1 MVSLIMW
8 LILGFLAGFIA
19 KAILPGPDVG
29 GVIMTTFVGIIGA
42 VQAAEALKLLSG
54 AGTPL
59 AGRLLMLDGRPMAW
73 SEIRMARDPA
83 CAVCGKQHA
92 GAL

>member
-1 MVSLIMW
+1 MLLSAHGAGRVARHAD
-8 LILGFLAGFIA
+8 LA
-19 KAILPGPDVG
+19 PGHGP
-29 GVIMTTFVGIIGA
+29 A
-42 VQAAEALKLLSG
+42 VQHQQAAEALKLLSG